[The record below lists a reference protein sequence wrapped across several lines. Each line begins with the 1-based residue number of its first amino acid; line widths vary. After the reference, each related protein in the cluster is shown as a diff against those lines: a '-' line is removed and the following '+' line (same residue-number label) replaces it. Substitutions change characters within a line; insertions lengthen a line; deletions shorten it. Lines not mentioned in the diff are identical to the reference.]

1 MRIHTIWRPAL
12 LGALLFFLAT
22 AANAQTPPDT
32 FDSLRSVVKAG
43 DRITV
48 TGASGG
54 VFDGRL
60 LDLTPTTIALDVD
73 DMRREFAIDDV
84 RSISRRQHANV
95 RKGAW
100 WGFGIGAGFGLL
112 GLPATECRVGPDCGT
127 AALKIGVVMGGLGAA
142 IGAGFAASTVADR
155 VIFEPRSGV
164 KVSFAPMVDRQ
175 ARGVRMSV
183 RF

>member
-12 LGALLFFLAT
+12 LGALLFSLAT
-22 AANAQTPPDT
+22 AANAQTSLDT
-32 FDSLRSVVKAG
+32 FDDLRTVVKAG
-43 DRITV
+43 DRMTV

-60 LDLTPTTIALDVD
+60 LDLTPTTIALKVD
-73 DMRREFAIDDV
+73 GVRREFAIDDV

-100 WGFGIGAGFGLL
+100 WGFGIGAGLGLL
-112 GLPATECRVGPDCGT
+112 GLPATECRLGPECGT
-127 AALKIGVVMGGLGAA
+127 AALRIGAVMGGLGAA
-142 IGAGFAASTVADR
+142 IGAGFAASTVTDR

-164 KVSFAPMVDRQ
+164 KISFAPMVERQ

>member
-1 MRIHTIWRPAL
+1 MRIRTIWRPAL

-32 FDSLRSVVKAG
+32 FDGLRSVVKAG

-84 RSISRRQHANV
+84 RSISRRQHASV
-95 RKGAW
+95 SKAAW
-100 WGFGIGAGFGLL
+100 WGFGIGAALGGLV
-112 GLPATECRVGPDCGT
+112 GLTSDCRLGPDCAGP
-127 AALKIGVVMGGLGAA
+127 AAKGGLLLGGIFAGV
-142 IGAGFAASTVADR
+142 GAGFAASTVADR